1 MQKSTKA
8 LEPFTTNSW
17 NWSNKNVVAL
27 EKELDKEDR
36 QVFSFNIKEEFHWQ
50 EYLVIYVQVLLNK
63 LLKNVTGMSK
73 MRFWHSNPINL
84 CKQPTATTPT
94 TILGLNCGRI
104 VVIWPQ
110 F

>member
-1 MQKSTKA
+1 MMQKSTKA

-50 EYLVIYVQVLLNK
+50 EYLVIYVQVLFLNIQITK
-63 LLKNVTGMSK
+63 EYNRDEQNEVLTLQ
-73 MRFWHSNPINL
+73 P
-84 CKQPTATTPT
+84 KQ
-94 TILGLNCGRI
+94 LM
-104 VVIWPQ
+104 
-110 F
+110 